1 MRRGKIQKE
10 KRHINQEKNR
20 NLEIYVAQ
28 GRKEQIIRE
37 NIMQFRRFRS
47 TKHVLVFLLVSSIND
62 TYHEGQRQFQLVLCY
77 LNLTVSQLCK
87 MVFEHPR
94 NCPCQ

>member
-37 NIMQFRRFRS
+37 NIMQF
-47 TKHVLVFLLVSSIND
+47 
-62 TYHEGQRQFQLVLCY
+62 
-77 LNLTVSQLCK
+77 
-87 MVFEHPR
+87 
-94 NCPCQ
+94 